1 MPGRAINGQSRQ
13 SILNAI
19 DYFTREKENSG
30 PLVSVNEV
38 HQRVAQAL
46 QISLRT
52 VSRTCGERQKGL
64 PVETPGQKRNKA
76 KKKSEDLPD
85 GIKTSVRNTIY
96 DMKQNGKH
104 VTIKTINEELKR
116 KEVVQISSFGRL
128 LKTIGFKYKMEN
140 NRRYLCE
147 LSHVAYQRVNFLK
160 QYYNNLTTENPLQ
173 CVYLDETW
181 IYSKGSFKRTWQD
194 NSIKSCR
201 KEHEGT
207 GKRFIIL
214 HAGSKHGFVENASL
228 VFSSTSKSEDY
239 QDPMN
244 REMFEK
250 WMTEKLLPNLEEP
263 SLIIMDN
270 APYHSVLAEKL
281 PTTSW
286 TKSQIQEWLQQKN
299 IQFANNCLR
308 RFVKKHRPN
317 ERRYVVDEMINANG
331 HQVLR
336 LPPYHCQYNQI
347 EHVWG
352 ICKNYYDHHI
362 GENGYSNEE
371 VLKTWNDALERVTP
385 EIWANCVRHTDEI
398 ILNDWKNQI
407 RFDEQPELHI
417 HVGESSD
424 DEDGM
429 TSDED

>member
-1 MPGRAINGQSRQ
+1 MLNSAQLQVGMLQETIMKINQTHD
-13 SILNAI
+13 NKV
-19 DYFTREKENSG
+19 EKICG
-30 PLVSVNEV
+30 K
-38 HQRVAQAL
+38 
-46 QISLRT
+46 I
-52 VSRTCGERQKGL
+52 CGERQKGL
-64 PVETPGQKRNKA
+64 PVETPGQKRNKP

-116 KEVVQISSFGRL
+116 KEVVQISNASLGRL

-147 LSHVAYQRVNFLK
+147 LSHVAYQRVNFLR
-160 QYYNNLTTENPLQ
+160 QYYNNLTNENPLQ
-173 CVYLDETW
+173 CVYLDETC

-194 NSIKSCR
+194 NSIKSYR
-201 KEHEGT
+201 KGHEGT
-207 GKRFIIL
+207 GKRFIVL
-214 HAGSKHGFVENASL
+214 HAGTKHGFVENASL
-228 VFSSTSKSEDY
+228 VFSSISKSADY
-239 QDPMN
+239 HDSMN

-270 APYHSVLAEKL
+270 APYRSALAEKL

-286 TKSQIQEWLQQKN
+286 TKSQMQKWLQQKN
-299 IQFANNCLR
+299 IQFDNNCLR
-308 RFVKKHRPN
+308 VKLLEICKKHRPN

-336 LPPYHCQYNQI
+336 LPPYHCQYNPI

-352 ICKNYYDHHI
+352 ICKNC
-362 GENGYSNEE
+362 EKRS
-371 VLKTWNDALERVTP
+371 
-385 EIWANCVRHTDEI
+385 
-398 ILNDWKNQI
+398 
-407 RFDEQPELHI
+407 I
-417 HVGESSD
+417 HFIAPI
-424 DEDGM
+424 
-429 TSDED
+429 